1 MIILS
6 QSLTHLTQQP
16 MSISTTS
23 TIEERAL
30 TLLGKG
36 IPPTV
41 VANTLG
47 VDASRISQLLAD
59 NSFAARVVEKK
70 FESLSKHN
78 EQDDLADTTEA
89 ALLKKLG
96 ESLPFLTRPMEILKA
111 YQVLNAAKRKGQTV
125 PETLTNQQRII
136 QLNIPQILID
146 KFQTNIHNQVTQVGN
161 QTLVTI
167 QSGNMLKQL
176 EAINVSKQND
186 PLSISDSSKTIG
198 NE

>member
-1 MIILS
+1 
-6 QSLTHLTQQP
+6 

-36 IPPTV
+36 IPPSV

-96 ESLPFLTRPMEILKA
+96 DSLPFLTRPMEILKA

-125 PETLTNQQRII
+125 PETLTNQQHIV

-176 EAINVSKQND
+176 EAIDVSKQND
-186 PLSISDSSKTIG
+186 PIPIANSSKTT
-198 NE
+198 

>member
-1 MIILS
+1 
-6 QSLTHLTQQP
+6 

-59 NSFAARVVEKK
+59 NNFAARVVERK

-78 EQDDLADTTEA
+78 EQDDLADATEA
-89 ALLKKLG
+89 KLLAKLN
-96 ESLPFLTRPMEILKA
+96 ETLPFLTRPMEILKA
-111 YQVLNAAKRKGQTV
+111 FQVLNAAKRKGQTV
-125 PETLTNQQRII
+125 PESLTNRQTII

-146 KFQTNIHNQVTQVGN
+146 RFQTNIHNQVTQVGN

-167 QSGNMLKQL
+167 QSGNMVKQL
-176 EAINVSKQND
+176 EALNVSKQND
-186 PLSISDSSKTIG
+186 PIPISDSSQAT
-198 NE
+198 